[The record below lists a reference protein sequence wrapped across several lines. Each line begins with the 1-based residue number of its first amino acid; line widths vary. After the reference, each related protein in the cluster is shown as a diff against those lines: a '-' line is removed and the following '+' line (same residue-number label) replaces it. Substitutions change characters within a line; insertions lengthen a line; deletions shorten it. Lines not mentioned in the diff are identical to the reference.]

1 MRVPLSWLAEYVDLP
16 EDVTPENVHESLVS
30 IGLEEEEIHRFEL
43 VGPIVVGEIL
53 EFEDEP
59 QTNGKTIRW
68 CQVRVSLTD
77 TPEAPAI
84 RGIVCGASNFVVGDQ
99 VVVSLPGAVLP
110 GPFAISARTTY
121 GHVSDGMI
129 ASAKELGLGEDHD
142 GILRLGLLGVHAE
155 VGTNA
160 LALLGLDDVAVEMNV
175 TPDRGYALS
184 IRGIAREYHHA
195 TGAAF
200 RDPATAVTP
209 MACEGF
215 PVTLQDDAPIRGVE
229 GCRVFVTRVV
239 RGITVNRPTPA
250 FMVARLAL
258 AGMRSISLPV
268 DVTNYVM
275 LEMGQPIHAY
285 DLGTLSGGITVRR
298 AKHGEKLVTLDSQE
312 RSLDPED
319 LLITD
324 ESGAI
329 GLAGVMGGFSTE
341 ISDSTTEVLIEAAWF
356 EPISIARTQRR
367 HKLPS
372 EASKRFA
379 RGVDPLVAEAAAER
393 VVALLEEHAGGARDT
408 LGSRVIAEGAGHM
421 ATLVFP
427 VDAVENIV
435 GITVSESET
444 RRILEDI
451 GASVGGSGATL
462 EVTPPS
468 WRPDIVD
475 VPGLVEEIARIV
487 GYDTIPS
494 SLPIAPAGRGLT
506 KTQATRRRITHGL
519 AAWGMTEVL
528 SYPFLSAVENA
539 LFVEGAATDVEL
551 HNAMDAQINR
561 MRLSLLPGLLN
572 TAKRNLSRG
581 MTSLALFEAGLVFT
595 PADRRMGTE
604 GIPAGNTRPDPT
616 VLDELYRS
624 VPDQPWSIA
633 GVFIGN
639 RAHRVPFSQ
648 AVSSDVRDA
657 LDAAHHIA
665 FAAGGDLSVLQAAHP
680 SFHPTRFAHLMVG
693 DTSVGYVGEMLPSL
707 ALEHDLPRRVSM
719 FHLNGDALITALGQ
733 DPHEASPLS
742 IFPAATQ
749 DVSLVVDISIPAES
763 IRAALVEGAGD
774 LLETISLVDDYRGAG
789 LEDSERSLTF
799 ALRFRASDRTLTAGE
814 ATEAKDAGVALAA
827 KRHGA
832 VLRG

>member
-1 MRVPLSWLAEYVDLP
+1 MRVPLSWLAEYVDVP
-16 EDVTPENVHESLVS
+16 EGVSPESVHESLVS
-30 IGLEEEEIHRFEL
+30 VGFEEEEIHRFEL
-43 VGPIVVGEIL
+43 VGPIVVGEVL
-53 EFEDEP
+53 EFEEEP

-77 TPEAPAI
+77 TPDSPAI
-84 RGIVCGASNFVVGDQ
+84 RGIVCGANNFDVGDH

-142 GILRLGLLGVHAE
+142 GILLLARLGVEAA
-155 VGTNA
+155 VGSDA
-160 LALLGLDDVAVEMNV
+160 IALLGLDDVAVEMNV

-200 RDPATAVTP
+200 RDPAGSVNP
-209 MACEGF
+209 VACEGF
-215 PVTLQDDAPIRGVE
+215 PITLADDAPIRGVD
-229 GCRVFVTRVV
+229 GCRVFISRVV
-239 RGITVNRPTPA
+239 RGIDLAKPTPP
-250 FMVARLAL
+250 FMAARLAL

-268 DVTNYVM
+268 DITNYVM

-285 DLGTLSGGITVRR
+285 DLDSLTGGITVRR
-298 AKHGEKLVTLDSQE
+298 AKQGETLVTLDSQK
-312 RSLDPED
+312 RTLDPED

-324 ESGAI
+324 DSGPI
-329 GLAGVMGGFSTE
+329 GLAGVMGGLSTE
-341 ISDSTTEVLIEAAWF
+341 ISDTTTAVLIEAAWF

-379 RGVDPLVAEAAAER
+379 RGVDPFVAEAAAER
-393 VVALLEEHAGGARDT
+393 VVLLLEEYAGGTRDA
-408 LGSRVIAEGAGHM
+408 LGSRVIAEGAGQM
-421 ATLVFP
+421 PSLAFP
-427 VDAVENIV
+427 VDAVEKIV
-435 GITVSESET
+435 GITVSEAET
-444 RRILEDI
+444 RTILEDI
-451 GASVGGSGATL
+451 GASVSDSGDML
-462 EVTPPS
+462 QVTPPS

-494 SLPIAPAGRGLT
+494 FLPVAPAGRGLT
-506 KTQATRRRITHGL
+506 KSQATRRRITHGL

-528 SYPFLSAVENA
+528 SYPFLSASDNA
-539 LFVEGAATDVEL
+539 LFVEGVAADLQL

-572 TAKRNLSRG
+572 TARRNLSRG
-581 MTSLALFEAGLVFT
+581 ITSFAIYEAGLVFA
-595 PADRRMGTE
+595 PADRAMGTE
-604 GIPAGNTRPDPT
+604 GIPLGNARPDPS
-616 VLDELYRS
+616 VLDELYRC

-639 RAHRVPFSQ
+639 SAQRVPFSQ
-648 AVSSDVRDA
+648 EKTSDVRDA
-657 LDAAHHIA
+657 LDAAHQVA
-665 FAAGGDLSVLQAAHP
+665 SAAGGALIVTQASHP
-680 SFHPTRFAHLMVG
+680 AFHPTRFAHLLVG
-693 DTSVGYVGEMLPSL
+693 DTAVGYVGEILPSL
-707 ALEHDLPRRVSM
+707 ALERDLPRRVSV
-719 FHLNGDALITALGQ
+719 FHLDGDALIAALGHA
-733 DPHEASPLS
+733 PHEATPLS
-742 IFPAATQ
+742 LFPAATQ
-749 DVSLVVDISIPAES
+749 DVSLVVDISIPAGS
-763 IRAALVEGAGD
+763 IQDALMEGAGE

-799 ALRFRASDRTLTAGE
+799 ALRFRAQDRTLTAGE
-814 ATEAKDAGVALAA
+814 ATQAKDAGVETAA

-832 VLRG
+832 VLRA